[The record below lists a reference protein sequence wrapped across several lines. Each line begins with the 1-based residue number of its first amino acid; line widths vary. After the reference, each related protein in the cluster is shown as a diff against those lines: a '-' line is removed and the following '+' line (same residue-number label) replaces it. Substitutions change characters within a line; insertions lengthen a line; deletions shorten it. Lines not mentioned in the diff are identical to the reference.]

1 MKKIHNSF
9 QVLMVA
15 ALVVSATVPG
25 LAQTPVVAS
34 NPADKATTKTR
45 QRFAAKTAED
55 KTTDVKTSDPT
66 KRQGKRGSEPDEVK
80 LPAEAMTKPQTDAA
94 TKPAE
99 LLDDVLVSDTLP
111 ITAPGANKSASS
123 LDDVLVSDT
132 PAASLNTSANKPTDV
147 PADTQA
153 NRHEQASE
161 EAAVVPYYN
170 NFFNTYRLGPE
181 DVVSVSVFGQDRY
194 SRSGIIIPPSGRIS
208 LALIPGGVFVNGKT
222 VDEVAEAIKKSYD
235 EYIIDP
241 QVSVSLDKASSYR
254 YSVIGDVAQPGIR
267 LMSHRLTVTEA
278 LGEAGGV
285 LQTGDRSKVV
295 VLRRQADG
303 NLTPI
308 PVNVSAIY
316 KGRAPDVTY
325 LVPGDQVLVP
335 GNRLKSMQKIMTF
348 FPILS
353 FARIF
358 TGGIFP

>member
-1 MKKIHNSF
+1 MKTVNKI
-9 QVLMVA
+9 
-15 ALVVSATVPG
+15 LVVLIAVTVMISSSAVF
-25 LAQTPVVAS
+25 AQTPAGTDS
-34 NPADKATTKTR
+34 KTR
-45 QRFAAKTAED
+45 QRFATKNPEPAKTSAPDTTSKPMKDIKVPSRSPRVSKGSAQDEARAKDAGAKSLESVLLADDPKGAES
-55 KTTDVKTSDPT
+55 TS
-66 KRQGKRGSEPDEVK
+66 
-80 LPAEAMTKPQTDAA
+80 A
-94 TKPAE
+94 
-99 LLDDVLVSDTLP
+99 
-111 ITAPGANKSASS
+111 
-123 LDDVLVSDT
+123 T
-132 PAASLNTSANKPTDV
+132 PANVSEETA
-147 PADTQA
+147 A

-194 SRSGIIIPPSGRIS
+194 SRSGITIPPSGRIS

-222 VDEVAEAIKKSYD
+222 VDEVADTIKKRYD

-267 LMSHRLTVTEA
+267 MMSHRLTVTEA

-285 LQTGDRSKVV
+285 LSTGDRSKVV

-308 PVNVSAIY
+308 AVNISAIY
-316 KGRAPDVTY
+316 KGKAPDVTY
-325 LVPGDQVLVP
+325 LVPGDQVVVP

-358 TGGIFP
+358 TGGLLP

>member
-1 MKKIHNSF
+1 MRKMHKSF
-9 QVLMVA
+9 EALMVA
-15 ALVVSATVPG
+15 ALVVSATVSG
-25 LAQTPVVAS
+25 FAQTPAAA
-34 NPADKATTKTR
+34 NNTPDTATTKTR
-45 QRFAAKTAED
+45 QRFATKTVED
-55 KTTDVKTSDPT
+55 KTPEANASDAT
-66 KRQGKRGSEPDEVK
+66 KRQGKRGSSPDE
-80 LPAEAMTKPQTDAA
+80 TKPTSDAA
-94 TKPAE
+94 TKPTE
-99 LLDDVLVSDTLP
+99 
-111 ITAPGANKSASS
+111 S
-123 LDDVLVSDT
+123 LDDILVSDT
-132 PAASLNTSANKPTDV
+132 PATTAPGVRNSAGKPTDI

-222 VDEVAEAIKKSYD
+222 VDEVAAAIKKSYD

-267 LMSHRLTVTEA
+267 LMSHRMTVTEA

-316 KGRAPDVTY
+316 KGKAPDVTY
-325 LVPGDQVLVP
+325 LVPGDQVIVP
-335 GNRLKSMQKIMTF
+335 GNKLKSFQKIMTF